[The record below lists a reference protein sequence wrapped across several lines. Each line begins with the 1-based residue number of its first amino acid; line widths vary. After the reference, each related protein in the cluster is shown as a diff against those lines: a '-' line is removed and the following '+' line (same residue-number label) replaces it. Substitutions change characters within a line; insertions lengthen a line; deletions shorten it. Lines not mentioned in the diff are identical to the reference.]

1 MNNIQELNDFL
12 KPVFFG
18 KTGPEEAVKVI
29 QTTQLDLTDSPFK
42 AKNDGR
48 QMLHFSVQW
57 GAYEL
62 VNALIER
69 GIDPNSRDHENNKTP
84 LHYLVT
90 KKDGVKTTP
99 KIIDYLISKGADI
112 NAVDEDNHTPL
123 TNLLDEM
130 EGDTDEERLPKE
142 KLAEYLIDLG
152 TPIRDH
158 WGYLALTSAIYS
170 KNIFEKLLSKGLDIN
185 GINSPSHPVH
195 KTIPLLTAI
204 YENDVE
210 LVKWIMDKGAK
221 LSDRIGELCFCVAYD
236 NKNTEI
242 IDLLIA
248 KGVNPD
254 IKNKIDLNRQLY
266 TLIRSESK
274 KSKEILA
281 ILKSKNVEIDLPPF
295 KNLDTLLHYACSYGV
310 TEVIAELIGR
320 GANVNAS
327 TEEGNT
333 LLHELMRMPN
343 VIAINFL
350 LDAGADIN
358 KKNYEGLTPI
368 QKLGFNEYTP
378 DDNKNDAI
386 ASLKLFLD
394 RGADISGDIG
404 LSVLCNIS
412 TSFETAKML
421 IEKGV
426 KLHSDAHQP
435 ICVAARD
442 GNADLYFLLIEKG
455 VDVKPLALRILTEAI
470 DQKNFRDHRTKIAL
484 HALPFISDVNQ
495 VLDEVQNRL
504 LHYCATANYD
514 SIAQALINRGA
525 AVDIL
530 NKNDYTPLSQAIN
543 YNNLETAKI
552 LIAAKADISKDRGV
566 YYLLMAI
573 DNKNIKMV
581 NLLIE
586 HGVDINTTHN
596 ENLPLQLAV
605 KESLPAIVKIL
616 LDAGA
621 NPNIKTEKE
630 NYPLAIAIKKG
641 HELITHL
648 LLLNGADTSL
658 PFDKKSSI
666 KDLAAK
672 SKNPAIASIVEL
684 DKEELKKFK
693 PHQKL
698 LRFTN
703 KRMLFAEG
711 FDSWT
716 DAVKTQVKANFGKRT
731 LENIQTDAGEIE
743 YFDVVDES
751 GKGIYQLMLFNYG
764 SGSLF
769 NFGKKSVVGNIIQ
782 HGFYIEKS
790 MTEDLETELRELLD
804 DAYRNFEGDI
814 RQSVGFLDN

>member
-1 MNNIQELNDFL
+1 MNSIQELNDFL

-29 QTTQLDLTDSPFK
+29 KTTQLDLTEPPFK
-42 AKNDGR
+42 AKHDGR

-62 VNALIER
+62 VEALIER

-99 KIIDYLISKGADI
+99 NIIDYLIFKGADI
-112 NAVDEDNHTPL
+112 NAVDADGHTPL

-142 KLAEYLIDLG
+142 KLAEYLIELG
-152 TPIRDH
+152 APIQGD

-170 KNIFEKLLSKGLDIN
+170 QNIFEKLLSKGLDIN
-185 GINSPSHPVH
+185 GIHSPSHPIN
-195 KTIPLLTAI
+195 KTLPLLATI
-204 YENDVE
+204 YEDDVE
-210 LVKWIMDKGAK
+210 LVKWIMDKGAN
-221 LSDRIGELCFCVAYD
+221 LSGHIGELCFCVAYN

-242 IDLLIA
+242 MDLLIA

-254 IKNKIDLNRQLY
+254 VKNKIDLNQQLY

-274 KSKEILA
+274 KPKEILA
-281 ILKSKNVEIDLPPF
+281 ILESKNVEIDLPPF
-295 KNLDTLLHYACSYGV
+295 KGLDTLLHYACSYSV
-310 TEVIAELIGR
+310 TEVIAELIRR
-320 GANVNAS
+320 GANVNAR

-333 LLHELMRMPN
+333 PLHELMRMPN
-343 VIAINFL
+343 PTAINLL

-358 KKNYEGLTPI
+358 SKNHEGLTPI
-368 QKLGFNEYTP
+368 QKLNFNEYTP
-378 DDNKNDAI
+378 EGHKNDAI
-386 ASLKLFLD
+386 DSLKLFLD

-404 LSVLCNIS
+404 LVVLCNIS

-421 IEKGV
+421 IEKGI

-435 ICVAARD
+435 ICIAARD
-442 GNADLYFLLIEKG
+442 GNSDLYFLLIEKG
-455 VDVKPLALRILTEAI
+455 VDVKPLALKILTEAI
-470 DQKNFRDHRTKIAL
+470 DQGNFRDHRNKIAL
-484 HALPFISDVNQ
+484 HVLPFISDVNQ
-495 VLDEVQNRL
+495 ALDEVQNRL

-514 SIAQALINRGA
+514 SIAQELINRGA
-525 AVDIL
+525 TVDIT

-552 LIAAKADISKDRGV
+552 LIAAKADISKNRGV

-581 NLLIE
+581 NLLLR
-586 HGVDINTTHN
+586 HGVDINNTHN
-596 ENLPLQLAV
+596 ENLPLQLTV

-621 NPNIKTEKE
+621 NPNIKTEQE

-648 LLLNGADTSL
+648 LLLHGADANL

-672 SKNPAIASIVEL
+672 SKNQAIASMVQL
-684 DKEELKKFK
+684 DKEELEKFK
-693 PHQKL
+693 PLQKL

-703 KRMLFAEG
+703 KRLLFAEG
-711 FDSWT
+711 ADSWT
-716 DAVKTQVKANFGKRT
+716 DAIKNQIKFNFGKRT
-731 LENIQTDAGEIE
+731 LENIKSDTGEIE

-782 HGFYIEKS
+782 HGFNLEKS
-790 MTEDLETELRELLD
+790 MTEDAETELRELLD
-804 DAYRNFEGDI
+804 EAYRSFEGDI
-814 RQSVGFLDN
+814 RQSVGFLDS